1 MYTRGDEFMKN
12 KKQDEELLKILKQGN
27 KDLILK
33 IIKDYLKQHES

>member
-1 MYTRGDEFMKN
+1 MKN